1 MSAQDATATPNGP
14 PPGPSTDGKGLL
26 SYDEVKEPSYLERLL
41 EQRRWTLAWS
51 ITLFCTVISVGLA
64 LIHLYVAAFGTP
76 EGRSFRSTHLT
87 VMLVLAILM
96 KPLFRETHF
105 EPLLRAGHPRNWL
118 RVLGF
123 GVDLVLILLV
133 LAVQVWTLW
142 DIDDFHNRLGN
153 KNPVDLAAGFV
164 LIAIILETT
173 RRAVG
178 PAMVFVTGFFIV
190 HALYADYFKGFGF
203 FYGPPTR
210 PAKFIDT
217 IFMTSDGIFGIPLHV
232 AATYIV
238 LFIIFGGLL
247 IRSGAGKFFI
257 DLAIS
262 LTGHRTGGPAKASTV
277 ASAFMG
283 TVSGSA
289 VANVVTTGSFT
300 IPLMKNL
307 GYRPKFAAA
316 VEACASSGGQITP
329 PIMGAAAFIIAEQ
342 LAVPYLTVVVAAII
356 PAFLYFATV
365 YFMVH
370 FEAQKNGIQK
380 IPKNILPQFGAVMAA
395 GWHLL
400 LALGVL
406 VFFLTQGYT
415 PMHSAFWSILAL
427 IGLSF
432 IRANTRMSPADI
444 IAAFEGGIRASVSV
458 TIACACAGIIIGS
471 VFVSGLG
478 LKFTNSVIEMSGGNL
493 GILLVLTALAAIILG
508 MGMTTTAVY
517 ITVAALIVPSLE
529 QSNVVPVAAH
539 MFAFYFGVVSTI
551 TPPVALAAF
560 AGAAIAKTPPMAT
573 AVESARVGIAKYIVP
588 FAFVYNPSLLF
599 EGSVGW
605 TIYSALLA
613 VFGLWL
619 LSAALEGYLNGH
631 LSGPLRVLVLAGA
644 VLCLVP
650 PTVDVLGLP
659 GLGYS
664 IAGLVV
670 GAVVLFMRRTLP
682 PGLDVVL
689 AKSGGGGS

>member
-1 MSAQDATATPNGP
+1 MSAQDSALEIADRENI
-14 PPGPSTDGKGLL
+14 LN
-26 SYDEVKEPSYLERLL
+26 YDEVKEPSYIERLL
-41 EQRRWTLAWS
+41 EQDRWTLPWT
-51 ITLFCTVISVGLA
+51 ITFVCTVIAIGLA

-96 KPLFRETHF
+96 KPLFRASHF
-105 EPLLRAGHPRNWL
+105 EPLLQAGHPRNWL
-118 RVLGF
+118 RVAGF
-123 GVDLVLILLV
+123 SVDLLLILCV
-133 LAVQVWTLW
+133 LGVQLWTLW
-142 DIDDFHNRLGN
+142 DIDDFHQRLGN
-153 KNPVDLAAGFV
+153 KNPIDLVAGFL
-164 LIAIILETT
+164 LIGIILEAT
-173 RRAVG
+173 RRTVG
-178 PAMVFVTGFFIV
+178 IAMVFVTGFFIV
-190 HALYADYFKGFGF
+190 HSLYAHYFFGF

-210 PAKFIDT
+210 PAKYIDT
-217 IFMTSDGIFGIPLHV
+217 LFMTSDGIFGIPLYV

-277 ASAFMG
+277 ASGFMG

-307 GYRPKFAAA
+307 GYRAKFAAA

-342 LAVPYLTVVVAAII
+342 LSIPYLTVVVAAVI

-370 FEAQKNGIQK
+370 FEAEKDGIEK
-380 IPKNILPQFGAVMAA
+380 IPRDLLPRFGEVMSK

-427 IGLSF
+427 IALSF
-432 IRANTRMSPADI
+432 IRANTRMSPTDI
-444 IAAFEGGIRASVSV
+444 LSAFESGIRASVPV

-478 LKFTNSVIEMSGGNL
+478 LKFTQSVIELSGGNL
-493 GILLVLTALAAIILG
+493 ALLLGLTAVAAIILG

-529 QSNVVPVAAH
+529 HADVVPIAAH

-560 AGAAIAKTPPMAT
+560 AAAAIAKTPPMAT
-573 AVESARVGIAKYIVP
+573 AMESARVGIAKYLVP

-599 EGSVGW
+599 EGDLGW
-605 TIYSALLA
+605 IVYSTLTA

-619 LSAALEGYLNGH
+619 LSAALEGWMAGL
-631 LSGPLRVLVLAGA
+631 LSRPLRVVTLAAA
-644 VLCLVP
+644 VLCLMP
-650 PTVDVLGLP
+650 PNIEILGLP
-659 GLGYS
+659 GIFYS
-664 IAGLVV
+664 IAGVLIGVV
-670 GAVVLFMRRTLP
+670 IVSMRGAFPFLKRA
-682 PGLDVVL
+682 G
-689 AKSGGGGS
+689 A